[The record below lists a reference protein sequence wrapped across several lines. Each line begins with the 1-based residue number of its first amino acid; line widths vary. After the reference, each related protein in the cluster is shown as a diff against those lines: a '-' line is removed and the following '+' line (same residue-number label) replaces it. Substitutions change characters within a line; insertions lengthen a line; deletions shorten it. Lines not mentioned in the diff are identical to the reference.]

1 MSLHLFETADADG
14 MATRLTPDP
23 ASPKQLSSEIG
34 HENPFLQSAQ
44 SHSQTA
50 MPPPL
55 PVSTNGT
62 RDFKI
67 MIDMKS
73 GGRHSVHL
81 VASTVQDKQA
91 WISDI
96 AQCMDNIH
104 MHSMSGLV
112 GPTGGDAV

>member
-1 MSLHLFETADADG
+1 MS
-14 MATRLTPDP
+14 
-23 ASPKQLSSEIG
+23 
-34 HENPFLQSAQ
+34 
-44 SHSQTA
+44 
-50 MPPPL
+50 
-55 PVSTNGT
+55 NGS

-67 MIDMKS
+67 IIDQKS
-73 GGRHSVHL
+73 GGRHSIHL
-81 VASTVQDKQA
+81 MASTVQDKQA